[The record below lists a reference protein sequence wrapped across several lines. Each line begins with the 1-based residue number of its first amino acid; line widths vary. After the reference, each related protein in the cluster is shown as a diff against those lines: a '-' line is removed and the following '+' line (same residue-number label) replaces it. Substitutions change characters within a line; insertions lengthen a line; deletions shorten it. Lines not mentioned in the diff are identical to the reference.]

1 MESFLS
7 RYKNPLVLLALLL
20 VQVIGLAV
28 QVRRPSP
35 GGDAPGVRLIQYWAL
50 AAVTPPERLAHF
62 LGYETGH
69 LWSSY
74 VDLVGTKRKNRELL
88 MEMDRLRVEQAGLAE
103 QARQVQQ
110 LQALLGFQQKYIYK
124 TVAAQVIG
132 ASEADQSHLLI
143 LNKGSADGL
152 KQDDAVIT
160 PDGIVGRLRQV
171 FPHTSLLLEISD
183 ATSGAG
189 VVLQGAR
196 LQGVLRGNAYGQPEI
211 RGMLPDARIKPGLAV
226 VTSGGDQIF
235 PQGLPVGTVEK
246 VVPDA
251 AHPPLVNVLI
261 DAAANLDAVEQVLVI
276 TDTGNQVPKQEQE
289 DIAQSEL
296 DQAEQK
302 ASDILAEQL
311 PSAIDPE
318 APPEELYTTSVNGF
332 TVTTPLQPLNPPL
345 PARPDQFVPGGT
357 PPAAQMTPGALNGPI
372 RQGTENVPPPKPQPP
387 AQGTGSAG
395 TAGAESGLK
404 GTAKPTG
411 KPKAAAAGPQHKAAG
426 LQHKAAGHKSS
437 SAAPGGG
444 H

>member
-35 GGDAPGVRLIQYWAL
+35 GAGDAPGVRLIQYWAL
-50 AAVTPPERLAHF
+50 AVVTPPERLAHF
-62 LGYETGH
+62 MGYETGH

-74 VDLVGTKRKNRELL
+74 LDLVGTKRKNRALL
-88 MEMDRLRVEQAGLAE
+88 TEIDRLRLEQAGLAE
-103 QARQVQQ
+103 QARQVHQ

-183 ATSGAG
+183 ETSGAG
-189 VVLQGAR
+189 VLLQGAR

-211 RGMLPDARIKPGLAV
+211 RDMLPDSRIKPGAVV

-235 PQGLPVGTVEK
+235 PQGLPVGTVQQ
-246 VVPDA
+246 VIPDPGHA
-251 AHPPLVNVLI
+251 PLVNVLI
-261 DAAANLDAVEQVLVI
+261 DPAANLDAVEQVLVI
-276 TDTGNQVPKQEQE
+276 TDTGNQMPQQEQQ
-289 DIAQSEL
+289 DIATSEL
-296 DQAEQK
+296 DQEQQK
-302 ASDILAEQL
+302 ASDILAERL

-318 APPEELYTTSVNGF
+318 APPEELYTTTVKGF
-332 TVTTPLQPLNPPL
+332 TVTTPLQVLTPPL
-345 PARPDQFVPGGT
+345 PAQPDQFTPGAT
-357 PPAAQMTPGALNGPI
+357 PPASEMTPGALNGPI
-372 RQGTENVPPPKPQPP
+372 RQGTENMPPPKPAPQGTTS
-387 AQGTGSAG
+387 AGVGAGAGTGTGSAG
-395 TAGAESGLK
+395 AKAGSQGA
-404 GTAKPTG
+404 AG
-411 KPKAAAAGPQHKAAG
+411 KPKTAGTTLKQGSAA
-426 LQHKAAGHKSS
+426 HKSN

-444 H
+444 R